1 MLSDMITTFTID
13 ELPAEG
19 VDKLAQASP
28 YAGAYLKPN
37 RLHKMHTDHLS
48 SAREQALGAIN
59 GLRVDSASATAM
71 EDCVRLL
78 AEGAP
83 APRGGLRAR
92 ELRCKITHCKWRC
105 DGPYRDT
112 E

>member
-1 MLSDMITTFTID
+1 MPRTRTI
-13 ELPAEG
+13 
-19 VDKLAQASP
+19 S
-28 YAGAYLKPN
+28 Y
-37 RLHKMHTDHLS
+37 
-48 SAREQALGAIN
+48 AREQALGAIN

>member
-1 MLSDMITTFTID
+1 MI
-13 ELPAEG
+13 A
-19 VDKLAQASP
+19 
-28 YAGAYLKPN
+28 
-37 RLHKMHTDHLS
+37 TDHLS
-48 SAREQALGAIN
+48 YAREQALGAIN

-92 ELRCKITHCKWRC
+92 ELRCRALTANG
-105 DGPYRDT
+105 DAT
-112 E
+112 VL